1 MERPKRPPL
10 PRTNP
15 IRTWTSLFGSAP
27 PPAPANGDGPA
38 SGDVPPADLGT
49 VIARSVDLAYRVM
62 DDYVQQGQRAAER
75 IAGRAYGPDAWV
87 TDAQDVSARVARYAS
102 DLVGLWLDAFDGARA
117 GAGTAPPPAA
127 PATNGTRPPEPGGPP
142 WLVIEVLAA
151 QPAAVTL
158 DLRPAAAASTVIAHA
173 LRDAEVA
180 KPPLRDVQVEPAS
193 SGGPARVRVR
203 VPPGQPAGTYHGLI
217 VDEATNRPV
226 GSVSVRLEGAGERSS
241 DDA

>member
-1 MERPKRPPL
+1 MSHPTERPKRPSL

-15 IRTWTSLFGSAP
+15 IRTWTSLFGAP
-27 PPAPANGDGPA
+27 PPVAANGDAPPA
-38 SGDVPPADLGT
+38 GAPADLGT
-49 VIARSVDLAYRVM
+49 VIARSVELAYRVM

-102 DLVGLWLDAFDGARA
+102 DVMGLWLDAFDGVRL
-117 GAGTAPPPAA
+117 GTPPPAA
-127 PATNGTRPPEPGGPP
+127 APSGNGSAAPEPGGPP
-142 WLVIEVLAA
+142 WLVIEVLAT

-158 DLRPAAAASTVIAHA
+158 DLRPAAGSGTLIVHA
-173 LRDAEVA
+173 LRDAEVD
-180 KPPLRDVQVEPAS
+180 KPPLRDVTVERAA
-193 SGGPARVRVR
+193 GDGPSRVRVR

-226 GSVSVRLEGAGERSS
+226 GSVSVRLGNG
-241 DDA
+241 

>member
-87 TDAQDVSARVARYAS
+87 TDAQDVTARVARYAS
-102 DLVGLWLDAFDGARA
+102 DVMGLWLDAFDGARP
-117 GAGTAPPPAA
+117 APSPVAPTPANGA
-127 PATNGTRPPEPGGPP
+127 PARNGAP
-142 WLVIEVLAA
+142 WIVIEVAA
-151 QPAAVTL
+151 SQPAAVTL
-158 DLRPAAAASTVIAHA
+158 DLRPDAAAGTPIVHA
-173 LRDAEVA
+173 LRDADVD
-180 KPPLRDVQVEPAS
+180 KPPLRDVVVEPS
-193 SGGPARVRVR
+193 SGDGPARVRVR

-226 GSVSVRLEGAGERSS
+226 GSVSVRLERAGERSS